1 MTKCLTP
8 AVDILCIF
16 LNPNE
21 DCLMDLFKINVKR
34 KMMVPI

>member
-1 MTKCLTP
+1 MSNACCRYF
-8 AVDILCIF
+8 VYFF
-16 LNPNE
+16 LNPNK